1 MNKETFK
8 LDNKM
13 LWIGAGLAVTA
24 AGFGVWYFLKKRK
37 EKQQFA
43 ASIKGTTTS
52 SSSSGV
58 RSFSCMYSDS
68 SFPLKFGTCGTNVK
82 KLQNYLNSKGSGI
95 DTDGKFGPKT
105 EAAVQKVFGTK
116 TLSQEKFKTIS

>member
-1 MNKETFK
+1 
-8 LDNKM
+8 M

-116 TLSQEKFKTIS
+116 TVSQEKFKTIS

>member
-1 MNKETFK
+1 MKKETYK

-82 KLQNYLNSKGSGI
+82 KLQNFYLVI
-95 DTDGKFGPKT
+95 
-105 EAAVQKVFGTK
+105 
-116 TLSQEKFKTIS
+116 TL

>member
-1 MNKETFK
+1 MKKETFK

-13 LWIGAGLAVTA
+13 LWVGAGLAVTA

-58 RSFSCMYSDS
+58 RSFSCMYLDS

-82 KLQNYLNSKGSGI
+82 KLQNYLNSKGSGL

-116 TLSQEKFKTIS
+116 TVSQEKFKTIS

>member
-1 MNKETFK
+1 MKKETFK

-13 LWIGAGLAVTA
+13 LWIGAGLTVTA

-58 RSFSCMYSDS
+58 RSFSCMHSDS

-82 KLQNYLNSKGSGI
+82 KLQNYLNSKGSEL

-116 TLSQEKFKTIS
+116 TVSQEKFKTIS

>member
-1 MNKETFK
+1 MKKETFK

-58 RSFSCMYSDS
+58 R
-68 SFPLKFGTCGTNVK
+68 
-82 KLQNYLNSKGSGI
+82 
-95 DTDGKFGPKT
+95 
-105 EAAVQKVFGTK
+105 
-116 TLSQEKFKTIS
+116 